1 MKLKTQNIDGGVIA
15 CNSKQF
21 VYEDS
26 WKMRFVKNHELK
38 KDSQIQHSKP
48 KYRETLMKSKTQNI
62 DGGVVTC
69 NLKHF
74 LYEDQW
80 KHEIC
85 ETS

>member
-1 MKLKTQNIDGGVIA
+1 
-15 CNSKQF
+15 
-21 VYEDS
+21 
-26 WKMRFVKNHELK
+26 
-38 KDSQIQHSKP
+38 
-48 KYRETLMKSKTQNI
+48 MKSKTQNI

-85 ETS
+85 ETSQVQKRHTNLDLQANVKGNTNEIKNTTR